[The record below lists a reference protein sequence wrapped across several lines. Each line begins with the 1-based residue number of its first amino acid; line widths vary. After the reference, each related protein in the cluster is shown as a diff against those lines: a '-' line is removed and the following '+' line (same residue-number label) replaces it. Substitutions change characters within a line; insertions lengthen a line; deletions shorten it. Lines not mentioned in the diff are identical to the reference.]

1 MRIFLTGATGYIGS
15 AVLDALLRAN
25 QQVTA
30 LVRTPAAADVLASRG
45 VAPVLG
51 DLRTVKSYRGA
62 ADAHDA
68 YIHAAADASPNRE
81 EVDFKALETLLSAAS
96 ESAKFWPVAFVYTS
110 GLWAL
115 GSNAKRMDESVQ
127 VNPEPRRA

>member
-30 LVRTPAAADVLASRG
+30 LVRTPAAADALASRG

-51 DLRTVKSYRGA
+51 DLRTVKSYRGGTDGA
-62 ADAHDA
+62 TGA
-68 YIHAAADASPNRE
+68 
-81 EVDFKALETLLSAAS
+81 TGS
-96 ESAKFWPVAFVYTS
+96 ESQIRRGRAPPGA
-110 GLWAL
+110 
-115 GSNAKRMDESVQ
+115 
-127 VNPEPRRA
+127 PRRWGAGPTPASRHTYVPAPTRPVR